1 MSNVIELNHLTK
13 KYTDF
18 LLDDIDILV
27 PKGGICGFIGENGA
41 GKTTTIQLML
51 GIINKTSGSIKIF
64 DKNMEDDAKNIKE
77 KIGVVF
83 DEMGYHEFL
92 TPKEL
97 NNIMKN
103 IYSNWQENAFFE
115 YLKKFSLPATKKC
128 GAFSRGM
135 RMKLQ
140 IAVALSHEAELLVMD
155 EPTSGL
161 DPLVR
166 NEMLEIFKE
175 FVEDKKH
182 TVFLSSHITGDL
194 EKISNTVVFI
204 HKGRIVLSGD
214 KNQILSSHG
223 LINVSTEKERTI
235 DKKYIVS
242 SRKYDDKVEVLIK
255 DRTEFKEKHLDIEVC
270 DTTLEEIFIFYAKKD

>member
-41 GKTTTIQLML
+41 GKTTIQLML